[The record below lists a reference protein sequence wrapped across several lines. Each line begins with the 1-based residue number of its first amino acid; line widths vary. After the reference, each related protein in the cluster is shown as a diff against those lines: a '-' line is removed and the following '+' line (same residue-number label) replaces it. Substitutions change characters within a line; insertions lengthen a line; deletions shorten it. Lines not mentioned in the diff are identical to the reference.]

1 MPAIT
6 QDLRD
11 LEIPEIATFSTT
23 PGGLPRL
30 DVHSPLA
37 TAEIYLHG
45 GHVARF
51 QPTGSAPVLFMS
63 AASHFA
69 AGKPIRGGV
78 PICFPWFGPRAGH
91 PESPMHGFART
102 KTWRIESLTQSA
114 DGVVNVVLALAA
126 DDATRAHWS
135 HDFVL
140 RHRIAIGTEL
150 RMTLEVENT
159 SATAFTFEEA
169 LHTYFAVADVREAT
183 AIGLEGASYL
193 DKTDGFKTKT
203 VGAEPL
209 RFTGETDRLFP
220 QHHGTCVIA
229 DRPTA
234 RRIVIEKSASATT
247 VVWNPWIAKAAA
259 MADFGDDEWPQ
270 MLCIET
276 ANAGADAVTL
286 AAGARHALTAVV
298 RVE

>member
-1 MPAIT
+1 MQAT
-6 QDLRD
+6 AHDLRD
-11 LEIPEIATFSTT
+11 MEIPGIVSFSTT
-23 PGGLPRL
+23 PGGLTRL

-51 QPTGSAPVLFMS
+51 QPAGGTPVLFMS

-91 PESPMHGFART
+91 PDAPMHGFART
-102 KTWRIESLTQSA
+102 MTWQLESLAQSA
-114 DGVVNVVLALAA
+114 DGVVNVGLALTA
-126 DDATRAHWS
+126 DDATRAHWP
-135 HDFVL
+135 HEFVL
-140 RHRIAIGTEL
+140 RHRIAVGTEL

-159 SATAFTFEEA
+159 SAGAFTFEEA
-169 LHTYFAVADVREAT
+169 LHTYFAVADVRAAT
-183 AIGLEGASYL
+183 ATGLEGASYL

-220 QHHGTCVIA
+220 NHHGACGIA

-234 RRIVIEKSASATT
+234 RRIVIEKSNSATT

-259 MADFGDDEWPQ
+259 MADFGDDEWPR

-286 AAGARHALTAVV
+286 AAGARHAMTAVV